1 MKKFLRTEYEHSK
14 MMPKQRAYI
23 WYGMIAVLSVVLGL
37 QLIAAQ
43 WGSARHA
50 SVRRVSSAY
59 RPISGRF
66 ERRPPLLF
74 VALSADELHLSEA
87 QKNRLRQALPQ
98 PPKSLRPEMTPSLI
112 ASFQS
117 LQAAEWTVICD
128 VLTPEQLKIFLHRLA
143 SMRVFR
149 MLQMKLR
156 ALLFSSTIS
165 TTPDARRIGDAPA
178 AIPMMNTLVMLA
190 FCVCLPQGCSG
201 VSGKIRLQHL
211 RVLRL

>member
-23 WYGMIAVLSVVLGL
+23 WYGMIAVLGVVLAL
-37 QLIAAQ
+37 QLMAAQ

>member
-1 MKKFLRTEYEHSK
+1 

-23 WYGMIAVLSVVLGL
+23 WYGMIAVLGVVLAL
-37 QLIAAQ
+37 QLMAAQ

-165 TTPDARRIGDAPA
+165 TTPAARRIGDAPA